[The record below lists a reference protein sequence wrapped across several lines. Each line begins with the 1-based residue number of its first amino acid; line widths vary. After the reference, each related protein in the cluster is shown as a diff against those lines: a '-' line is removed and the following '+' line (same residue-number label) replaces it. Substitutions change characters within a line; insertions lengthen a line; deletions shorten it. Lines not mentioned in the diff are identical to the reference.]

1 MIRIEIYDNC
11 YLNQLETITEFVEE
25 IYTSQAS
32 ETNLQAN
39 ITSEEYND
47 FNEALYNLVDE
58 CFYGHT
64 SVLSK
69 SHDINDKKNKKDL
82 FLFKYMK
89 AHQFFDYNFRFN
101 TVDSSWKDKFNLIY
115 KILSTNLKKHSYYL
129 VVLIYLINNNY
140 LDNLIVKKN
149 MLFNDFFLE
158 SPLVEVMKLLFIVLQ
173 LKDDKNNLGGL
184 WHNFCYDL
192 INKILIHGPNYNVL
206 AEDDINFSFYT
217 EVFIKKEVYLNKMFV
232 QVIINEYLQLLSS
245 IKSAS
250 NNLSSSKL
258 YEASRE
264 IVNTIQGKTV
274 PTLLPQIIHTQ
285 IHFSKKYT
293 YNWIIQSRL
302 GKENIICPSEYTKV
316 IQSHH
321 INKININCVDSADDT
336 SVQVASINTSVE
348 SKSNKNMKSYP
359 EHIMRRILAKLNNSE
374 LLKMITVNKTF
385 AKIISELIYY
395 RPYISSKNKMRKF
408 EASIFYSL
416 AQATIFPYHKLVKR
430 LNFSFFNVTI
440 EPGSLRVLGACSSVE
455 RLTMIRLNGITG
467 NDISIFVKNLKKNI
481 LTSVDVTNTP
491 LLNGDEVGA
500 FIENCELSLQ
510 GLYMPNSQCNTE
522 LLNKLFEKCRNLKRV
537 RIMETSFLTNDNLIT
552 MSLNLH
558 KIVELD
564 ISECQNINSYA
575 VYKALSGM
583 PNIRDFVANGCK
595 NIDNSFIRNL
605 YENKVF
611 LKKLKNFSVGNL
623 NPIFSLQDTDLYYLT
638 VIAPNIKHLTLSK
651 HSDITDVGMG
661 YISKLKKSLTT
672 LNIGH
677 LSQISNLG
685 ISYII
690 ECSKL
695 TYLDLSACDSISSE
709 GFILLSNFK
718 RLRRL
723 GMVKCMKLDDY
734 TLLKFLAKTNA
745 QLERVH
751 LSYCPQLTGFSILEL
766 LRRHPKLQ
774 HLSVS
779 GIPAVQS
786 LLPKLRDYSRQAP
799 YEFTSE
805 QTISFAIFSGSKNIA
820 HIKDVLIKQL
830 VDRRFTDKF
839 TEDNA
844 LRNLFEAYLNYRNC
858 EDSNYKGLLVHVLV
872 PFFNTCFAYD
882 FITNKY
888 SVDAI
893 YQEETA
899 ISSELDAIFNY
910 VSTRAFFD
918 SKKVFDFLSGTETV
932 GDIDY
937 TLPITNLNCS
947 LKDFKLLP
955 NYLTKQID
963 SKEAEKV
970 KHKQN
975 LYRKSDLKKLFR
987 ENNDWIYYI
996 MEYLECWQNNLF
1008 CYLSIRDQRSSFQ
1021 QFKKIDVSMKHLKVL
1036 YRNLNMLKDNSLH
1049 YDFILYANQ
1058 VSPIVASIASKFE
1071 QLVFVTLVKEFLT
1084 LESTIEKFELIDKL
1098 SIVEALTRDLRKAI
1112 LDFRVAEYGTLSS
1125 QISSNWYFYQLREI
1139 IKLPS
1144 KFYDKQILHDFR
1156 HDSNMIFPGFR
1167 FDRKRP

>member
-1 MIRIEIYDNC
+1 MIRIEIYDNSH
-11 YLNQLETITEFVEE
+11 LNQLEAISKFVKE
-25 IYTSQAS
+25 IYTSQALES
-32 ETNLQAN
+32 NSHVK

-69 SHDINDKKNKKDL
+69 AHDINDKTNKKDL

-89 AHQFFDYNFRFN
+89 AHQFYDYNFRFN
-101 TVDSSWKDKFNLIY
+101 TVDSSWKEKFDLIY
-115 KILSTNLKKHSYYL
+115 KILSTNLKKHSYYI

-140 LDNLIVKKN
+140 LENLIIKKN
-149 MLFNDFFLE
+149 IFFNDFFLD
-158 SPLVEVMKLLFIVLQ
+158 SPLVEILKLIFIVLQ
-173 LKDDKNNLGGL
+173 LKDDKNNLGEL
-184 WHNFCYDL
+184 WSNFCYDIISKTL
-192 INKILIHGPNYNVL
+192 THAPNFNVL
-206 AEDDINFSFYT
+206 KEDNINFSFYT
-217 EVFIKKEVYLNKMFV
+217 EVFIKKEIYLNKIFV
-232 QVIINEYLQLLSS
+232 QVITNECLQFFSS
-245 IKSAS
+245 IKSA
-250 NNLSSSKL
+250 NNNVSSSKL
-258 YEASRE
+258 YEAGRD
-264 IVNTIQGKTV
+264 IIDTVDGKIMRKSF
-274 PTLLPQIIHTQ
+274 PQIIHTQ
-285 IHFSKKYT
+285 VHFLNKYT
-293 YNWIIQSRL
+293 YNWIIQSRHIE
-302 GKENIICPSEYTKV
+302 ENILCPSVYTRV
-316 IQSHH
+316 FQSRH
-321 INKININCVDSADDT
+321 INKLLMKFDDLT
-336 SVQVASINTSVE
+336 DDKTVQIALINTSNE
-348 SKSNKNMKSYP
+348 IKQNQNIKLYP
-359 EHIMRRILAKLNNSE
+359 EHVLRRILAKLSNSE
-374 LLKMITVNKTF
+374 LLKMITINKTF
-385 AKIISELIYY
+385 AKIICELIYY

-416 AQATIFPYHKLVKR
+416 AQSTIFPYHKLVKR

-467 NDISIFVKNLKKNI
+467 KDISTFVKNLKKNI

-491 LLNGDEVGA
+491 LLNGDEVKA

-510 GLYMPNSQCNTE
+510 GLYMPNSQCSTE
-522 LLNKLFEKCRNLKRV
+522 LLNKLFETCRNLKRV

-595 NIDNSFIRNL
+595 NIDNSFIGNL

-611 LKKLKNFSVGNL
+611 LKKLKNFSIGNL
-623 NPIFSLQDTDLYYLT
+623 NPIFSLKDEDLYYLT
-638 VIAPNIKHLTLSK
+638 VVAPNIKHLTLSK
-651 HSDITDVGMG
+651 HSDITDIGMG
-661 YISKLKKSLTT
+661 YISNLRKSLTT

-677 LSQISNLG
+677 LSQISNIG
-685 ISYII
+685 IGYII
-690 ECSKL
+690 ECSRL
-695 TYLDLSACDSISSE
+695 TYLDLSACDGISSE

-718 RLRRL
+718 RLKRL

-734 TLLKFLAKTNA
+734 TLLKFLAKTHA

-766 LRRHPKLQ
+766 LKRHTKLQ

-786 LLPKLRDYSRQAP
+786 LLPKLREYSRQAP
-799 YEFTSE
+799 YDFTSE
-805 QTISFAIFSGSKNIA
+805 QTISFAIFSGTKNIA
-820 HIKDVLIKQL
+820 HVKDVLTKQL
-830 VDRRFTDKF
+830 VDRRFSDKF
-839 TEDNA
+839 TEESSTA
-844 LRNLFEAYLNYRNC
+844 NLFEAYLKYRNC
-858 EDSNYKGLLVHVLV
+858 EDFNYKSLLVHVLV

-888 SVDAI
+888 SADAI
-893 YQEETA
+893 YQEEAA

-918 SKKVFDFLSGTETV
+918 SKKVFDFLSGNETTA
-932 GDIDY
+932 DIDY
-937 TLPITNLNCS
+937 SLPITNLNCS
-947 LKDFKLLP
+947 LKDFKLLSH
-955 NYLTKQID
+955 YLSKQII
-963 SKEAEKV
+963 SREAEKV
-970 KHKQN
+970 KHKQS

-1058 VSPIVASIASKFE
+1058 VSPIISSIASKFE
-1071 QLVFVTLVKEFLT
+1071 QLTFITLIKEFIT
-1084 LESTIEKFELIDKL
+1084 LENTIEKFELIDKL
-1098 SIVEALTRDLRKAI
+1098 SIVEALTRDLRRAI
-1112 LDFRVAEYGTLSS
+1112 LDFRAAEFKKLTNQTSSIWYFSQLKEITKLSS
-1125 QISSNWYFYQLREI
+1125 TD
-1139 IKLPS
+1139 
-1144 KFYDKQILHDFR
+1144 YDRKILYDYRNDF
-1156 HDSNMIFPGFR
+1156 NMIFPGFR
-1167 FDRKRP
+1167 LNNNN

>member
-1 MIRIEIYDNC
+1 MICIEIYENSC
-11 YLNQLETITEFVEE
+11 LNQLETISEFVEE

-32 ETNLQAN
+32 ETNSYLK
-39 ITSEEYND
+39 ITSDEYND

-58 CFYGHT
+58 CFYGPT

-69 SHDINDKKNKKDL
+69 SYDINDKKNKKDL

-89 AHQFFDYNFRFN
+89 SHQFYDYNFRFN
-101 TVDSSWKDKFNLIY
+101 TVDSSWKEKFNIFY
-115 KILSTNLKKHSYYL
+115 KILNANLKKHSYYL

-140 LDNLIVKKN
+140 LENLVVKKS
-149 MLFNDFFLE
+149 MLFNDFFSE
-158 SPLVEVMKLLFIVLQ
+158 SPLVEIMKLVFIVLQ
-173 LKDDKNNLGGL
+173 LKEDKNNLGGL
-184 WHNFCYDL
+184 WLDFCNDL
-192 INKILIHGPNYNVL
+192 IKKILVHAPNYNIL
-206 AEDDINFSFYT
+206 TDDDINTSLYT
-217 EVFIKKEVYLNKMFV
+217 EVLIKKEVFLNKMFV
-232 QVIINEYLQLLSS
+232 QVIINEYLQFLSS
-245 IKSAS
+245 IK
-250 NNLSSSKL
+250 NN
-258 YEASRE
+258 SRE
-264 IVNTIQGKTV
+264 QSRSIFDETSKKIIEIIEGKV
-274 PTLLPQIIHTQ
+274 LQTLFPQIIHTQ
-285 IHFSKKYT
+285 LHFSKKYT

-302 GKENIICPSEYTKV
+302 ARENILCPSEYTRV

-321 INKININCVDSADDT
+321 INKITISSVDSGDDT
-336 SVQVASINTSVE
+336 AVQVASINTSVE
-348 SKSNKNMKSYP
+348 SKPNQNMKLFP
-359 EHIMRRILAKLNNSE
+359 EHVLRGILAKLSNFE
-374 LLKMITVNKTF
+374 LLKMITVNKTM
-385 AKIISELIYY
+385 AKIICELIYY

-416 AQATIFPYHKLVKR
+416 AQSTIFPYHKLVKR

-467 NDISIFVKNLKKNI
+467 KDISVFVSNLKKNI

-491 LLNGDEVGA
+491 LLNGDEVRA

-510 GLYMPNSQCNTE
+510 GLYMPNSQCSTE
-522 LLNKLFEKCRNLKRV
+522 LLNSLFEKCRNLKRV
-537 RIMETSFLTNDNLIT
+537 RLMETGFLTNDNLIT

-558 KIVELD
+558 KMVELD

-575 VYKALSGM
+575 VYRALSGM

-623 NPIFSLQDTDLYYLT
+623 NPIFSLQDMDLYYLT

-651 HSDITDVGMG
+651 HTDITDVGMG

-709 GFILLSNFK
+709 GFILLSKFK

-751 LSYCPQLTGFSILEL
+751 LSYCPQLTGFSIIEL
-766 LRRHPKLQ
+766 LKRHSKLQ

-786 LLPKLRDYSRQAP
+786 LLTKLREYSRQAP

-820 HIKDVLIKQL
+820 HIKDVLNKQL
-830 VDRRFTDKF
+830 VDRDFRNKF

-844 LRNLFEAYLNYRNC
+844 IRNLFQAYLNYRNC
-858 EDSNYKGLLVHVLV
+858 EDMNYKELLVHVLV

-888 SVDAI
+888 SADAI

-918 SKKVFDFLSGTETV
+918 SKKVFDFLSGAETI
-932 GDIDY
+932 GSIDY

-963 SKEAEKV
+963 LKEAEKL

-975 LYRKSDLKKLFR
+975 LYKKSDLKKLFR

-1049 YDFILYANQ
+1049 CDFILYANQ
-1058 VSPIVASIASKFE
+1058 VSPIVASIAAKFE
-1071 QLVFVTLVKEFLT
+1071 QLVFVTLIKEFIT
-1084 LESTIEKFELIDKL
+1084 LENTLEKLELIDKL
-1098 SIVEALTRDLRKAI
+1098 SIVEALTRALRKAI
-1112 LDFRVAEYGTLSS
+1112 LDFRVVEYESLSS
-1125 QISSNWYFYQLREI
+1125 QVSSSWYFYRLRER
-1139 IKLPS
+1139 IKFPS
-1144 KFYDKQILHDFR
+1144 TYYDKQILQDFR

-1167 FDRKRP
+1167 FDRKMP